1 MKELMNQLLT
11 EAYADECYDSFLAK
25 MREQSIQH
33 FEELDYANLAKQ
45 VSRRPS
51 ECHPKYHRNSL
62 GGMCH
67 SVVDNQ
73 LKSVT
78 IPTQK

>member
-1 MKELMNQLLT
+1 MNQLLT
-11 EAYADECYDSFLAK
+11 EAYADECYDRFLTK

-33 FEELDYANLAKQ
+33 FEECNYASLAKQ

-51 ECHPKYHRNSL
+51 ECHSQYRRNNL

-67 SVVDNQ
+67 SVVD
-73 LKSVT
+73 K
-78 IPTQK
+78 